1 MKRAI
6 VLLFLLLPMPPA
18 AAAQQS
24 GSTASLPLVI
34 TDKQAVDEWSR
45 SSQGQQP
52 LDPKAPADTQ
62 FLLSLTGTERAGAFL
77 YKQRCIVCHGRQ
89 MSLAPNTWG
98 PLLSKT
104 NVEGREDAVRRQIM
118 EGSGR
123 MPAFKYALQRSDV
136 DAMIAYMKKLEN
148 P

>member
-1 MKRAI
+1 
-6 VLLFLLLPMPPA
+6 
-18 AAAQQS
+18 
-24 GSTASLPLVI
+24 
-34 TDKQAVDEWSR
+34 
-45 SSQGQQP
+45 
-52 LDPKAPADTQ
+52 
-62 FLLSLTGTERAGAFL
+62 
-77 YKQRCIVCHGRQ
+77 